1 MKYNQLKAGAFL
13 SYISIILNNIIGLV
27 YTPFLLRMLGQNEY
41 GLYSL
46 VASVVSY
53 LTVLDLGFANAI
65 VRYTAKFRAKGEI
78 EAQYKMFGMF
88 LLLYCGIGF
97 IALLIGVMILFNV
110 DSLFDSTMT
119 ANDLYKVRI
128 MMGLMVLNVA
138 FTFPMSIWGA
148 IITAYEDFVFQ
159 KIVNLLRI
167 ILNPLCMVVLLFLG
181 YKAIAMVVV
190 ITVFNIITLIINA
203 VYCKTKLN
211 IKVKFGKFNT
221 GFLKEVS
228 IYSFWIFLN
237 VIVDR
242 IYWNT
247 GQFILGMVRGA
258 VAISIYALAI
268 QLVHIYMSFSTAIS
282 GVLLPKITAMV
293 IKSNN
298 EKEVSN
304 LFIKTSRLQYILIG
318 FILSGF
324 ILFGKPF
331 IVLWAGEEYADTYL
345 ISLLLFVSLS
355 IPLVQNI
362 GITILQAKNQME
374 FRAILY
380 IIVSI
385 FSLFLS
391 YYLAKKYGGIGCAIG
406 TSIALVI
413 GQIIIMN
420 IYYYKKI
427 HLDIPAFWNNIIR
440 MSIVPAVLCVIFY
453 PILAKAQFLTNS
465 FLSLSVTII
474 IFSLLYAVIYWITS
488 LNEYEK
494 GLLTKPLRKLYYDKS
509 R

>member
-1 MKYNQLKAGAFL
+1 M
-13 SYISIILNNIIGLV
+13 
-27 YTPFLLRMLGQNEY
+27 
-41 GLYSL
+41 
-46 VASVVSY
+46 
-53 LTVLDLGFANAI
+53 
-65 VRYTAKFRAKGEI
+65 
-78 EAQYKMFGMF
+78 
-88 LLLYCGIGF
+88 
-97 IALLIGVMILFNV
+97 
-110 DSLFDSTMT
+110 
-119 ANDLYKVRI
+119 
-128 MMGLMVLNVA
+128 
-138 FTFPMSIWGA
+138 
-148 IITAYEDFVFQ
+148 
-159 KIVNLLRI
+159 
-167 ILNPLCMVVLLFLG
+167 
-181 YKAIAMVVV
+181 
-190 ITVFNIITLIINA
+190 IINA

-391 YYLAKKYGGIGCAIG
+391 YYLAKNME
-406 TSIALVI
+406 V
-413 GQIIIMN
+413 
-420 IYYYKKI
+420 
-427 HLDIPAFWNNIIR
+427 
-440 MSIVPAVLCVIFY
+440 
-453 PILAKAQFLTNS
+453 
-465 FLSLSVTII
+465 
-474 IFSLLYAVIYWITS
+474 
-488 LNEYEK
+488 
-494 GLLTKPLRKLYYDKS
+494 
-509 R
+509 